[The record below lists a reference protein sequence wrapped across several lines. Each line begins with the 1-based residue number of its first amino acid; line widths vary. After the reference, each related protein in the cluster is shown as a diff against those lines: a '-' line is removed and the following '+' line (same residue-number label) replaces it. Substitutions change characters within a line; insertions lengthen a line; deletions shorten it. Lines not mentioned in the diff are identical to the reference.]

1 MSGSSS
7 TPTITSFTQG
17 DIVISVVGN
26 VDGNGPYA
34 DNAATPIMLEEIDPT
49 TGAIV
54 GQMELPETTT
64 VVNGVTENAI
74 SGEYGSSSE
83 GSLQLAA
90 NGQSLVIAG
99 YGVNDV
105 AYNNGGA
112 AVYGNA
118 ALGQTTSVPGGPY
131 TVVPR
136 VIADISYSGKIDTS
150 TALYNVFNTNNP
162 RSVATVDGS
171 SFWISGQGVKGDTT
185 QGVFAAKDG
194 ALSATA
200 IDTANDTRTVEI
212 YNGQLYVSQ
221 DSTQPKGTG
230 TSSIASFGGLPAS
243 ANTPVALTGI
253 NRWLTLTAA
262 QTNTVNASAVGT
274 QVNISPENFF
284 FANATTLYVADGGN
298 PKEGTVGDGGLQKY
312 VYDAGSGSW
321 VLQYTLSAGLNLVQ
335 NPTVDPSN
343 TAGTTG
349 LIGLTGVVNSDG
361 TVTLYAT
368 NVTIGDLDQT
378 YLYTITDTL
387 AATTPAPS
395 ESFTALV
402 TAAAGTNIRGV
413 AFAPSAPTSAT
424 TSTTISAGSS
434 TASGFTVT
442 SGSLLTVLSGGHA
455 VSVNVLSGG
464 TAVISG
470 TDSGS
475 YIAQG
480 GTETLYGSAN
490 GDAIYGTQTVTSTGS
505 LAGAV
510 SNETVFNGGS
520 VNLAIKGVTA
530 SGMTVSTGGSL
541 ILNGNISATNTVI
554 DGGKVILESPKATL
568 LGSILFSGSGG
579 VLEVDAVSSPT
590 YGAQAVISGFAA
602 GDAIDLT
609 YVGAGATLTST
620 TSGGNTIETISGG
633 GSSASFIFSGTYA
646 SGFFGLAAD
655 AGSGT
660 KIVAGGTTSSGGNN
674 IFTVSSGQTAPAN
687 YIVSSGHTLNVLSG
701 GTASGVTVLSSG
713 TALISGSDSFS
724 TISAGGFE
732 SVFGSAG
739 GDAIYGTQLV
749 SAATAVVSNE
759 TVYSGGAV
767 ELFLKGAVASGL
779 TLNSGGSLFISG
791 NATAEDTVING
802 GTIVLES
809 PKAVL
814 SGTVTF
820 SGAGGE
826 IDVTVLTNT
835 TSGVPFGDQAVIEG
849 FGAGDVIEVSAIG
862 SGAALSSVIS
872 GGNTYETIT
881 GSNGSET
888 FIFAGTGDNF
898 QLTADGFG
906 FETAPCF
913 AAGTRIR
920 TARGEIAVE
929 NLVAGDEAVLADG
942 GLAAITWIGRR
953 KISLRRHPRPEAVR
967 PVLISAGALADGV
980 PCRDLLVSP
989 DHALFLRGHLVPAK
1003 ALVNGATIRQVERE
1017 MVTYYHVELA
1027 AHAVLVAENL
1037 PAESYLETGNRG
1049 AFENGGGA
1057 MQLHPDFAQGLRE
1070 AGGCAPFAEAGPVV
1084 EAARREILGRAGIAA
1099 TDDPGLEILF
1109 NSGTAVINSRSAI
1122 PGQVTPDPRDQ
1133 RRLGVKIAALL
1144 VSGVDVPLNHPALVE
1159 GWHALEPDGRW
1170 TDGRAVI
1177 PAALLNGSTDVDVTV
1192 VGFLAYPVGSE
1203 ARAATA

>member
-7 TPTITSFTQG
+7 IPTITSFTQG
-17 DIVISVVGN
+17 DIVVSVVGN

-34 DNAATPIMLEEIDPT
+34 DNAATPIMLEEINPI

-54 GQMELPETTT
+54 GQMTLPETTT
-64 VVNGVTENAI
+64 VVNGVTESAI

-83 GSLQLAA
+83 GILQLAA

-99 YGVNDV
+99 YGVNNV
-105 AYNNGGA
+105 TYNNGGA

-118 ALGQTTSVPGGPY
+118 ALAQSTSVPGGQY
-131 TVVPR
+131 TAVPR
-136 VIADISYSGKIDTS
+136 VIADISYNGKIDTS
-150 TALYNVFNTNNP
+150 TVLYNVFDTNNP
-162 RSVATVDGS
+162 RSVATIDGS
-171 SFWISGQGVKGDTT
+171 SFWISGQGVKGGPT
-185 QGVFAAKDG
+185 QGVFAANDG
-194 ALSATA
+194 ALSATP
-200 IDTANDTRTVEI
+200 IDTATDTRTVEI

-221 DSTQPKGTG
+221 DSKQPSPNG
-230 TSSIASFGGLPAS
+230 TSSISSFGGLPTS
-243 ANTPVALTGI
+243 ATAPVALTGI

-262 QTNTVNASAVGT
+262 QTNTVNSGAVGT
-274 QVNISPENFF
+274 QVNISPESYF

-298 PKEGTVGDGGLQKY
+298 PKEGTIGDGGLQKY
-312 VYDAGSGSW
+312 IYDASSGSW
-321 VLQYTLSAGLNLVQ
+321 VLQYTLSAGLNLVE
-335 NPTVDPSN
+335 NPSANPAN
-343 TAGTTG
+343 TDGTTG

-368 NVTIGDLDQT
+368 NSTIFDTDQT

-395 ESFTALV
+395 ESFTTLV

-413 AFAPSAPTSAT
+413 AFAPSAPTSGT
-424 TSTTISAGSS
+424 TSTTIAAGSS
-434 TASGFTVT
+434 TSAGFQVT

-455 VSVNVLSGG
+455 VSATVLSGG
-464 TAVISG
+464 TAVISVGG

-480 GTETLYGSAN
+480 GTETLYGSAT
-490 GDAIYGTQTVTSTGS
+490 GDAVYGTQTVTSTTS
-505 LAGAV
+505 SAAGAI
-510 SNETVFNGGS
+510 SNETVYNGGTI
-520 VNLAIKGVTA
+520 NLAIKGVTA
-530 SGMTVSTGGSL
+530 SGIAVSTGGTL
-541 ILNGNISATNTVI
+541 NINGNILASNTVI
-554 DGGKVILESPKATL
+554 DGGKVVLQSPKAALT
-568 LGSILFSGSGG
+568 GSL
-579 VLEVDAVSSPT
+579 
-590 YGAQAVISGFAA
+590 AVISGFAA

-609 YVGAGATLTST
+609 TFGTGATLTST

-633 GSSASFIFSGTYA
+633 GNSASFIFSGTYA
-646 SGFFGLAAD
+646 SGYFGIAAD

-660 KIVAGGTTSSGGNN
+660 KIVVGGSSGGGNTY
-674 IFTVSSGQTAPAN
+674 TVSNGQTTPAN
-687 YIVSSGHTLNVLSG
+687 YVVSSGHTLNVLAG

-713 TALISGSDSFS
+713 TALISGSDSGS

-732 SVFGSAG
+732 SVFGSAS
-739 GDAIYGTQLV
+739 GDVIYGTQLV

-759 TVYSGGAV
+759 TVNNGGAV
-767 ELFLKGAVASGL
+767 DLFLKGAVASGL

-814 SGTVTF
+814 SGTVSFT
-820 SGAGGE
+820 APGGE
-826 IDVTVLTNT
+826 ISVTVLTNT

-849 FGAGDVIEVSAIG
+849 FGTGDTIEVSAIG
-862 SGAALSSVIS
+862 TGAALSSVIS
-872 GGNTYETIT
+872 NGNTYETIT

-888 FIFAGTGDNF
+888 FIFAGTSNNF

-906 FETAPCF
+906 FQTAPCF

-929 NLVAGDEAVLADG
+929 NLLVGDEAVLADG
-942 GLAAITWIGRR
+942 GQAAITWIGRR
-953 KISLRRHPRPEAVR
+953 KIALRRHPRPEAVR
-967 PVLISAGALADGV
+967 PILITAGALADGV

-989 DHALFLRGHLVPAK
+989 DHALFLEGHLVPAK
-1003 ALVNGATIRQVERE
+1003 ALLNGATIRQVERE
-1017 MVTYYHVELA
+1017 SVTYYHVELA
-1027 AHAVLVAENL
+1027 DHAVLLAENV

-1049 AFENGGGA
+1049 AFENGGAA

-1070 AGGCAPFAEAGPVV
+1070 SGGCAPFAEGGPAV
-1084 EAARREILGRAGIAA
+1084 EAARRGILDRAGIAA
-1099 TDDPGLEILF
+1099 TPDPAMEILY
-1109 NSGTAVINSRSAI
+1109 SAGAAMIASRSAI
-1122 PGQVTPDPRDQ
+1122 PGQITPDPRDQ
-1133 RRLGVKIAALL
+1133 RRLGVKIGALRIGGVAIALDHPDL
-1144 VSGVDVPLNHPALVE
+1144 VQ

-1170 TDGRAVI
+1170 TDGQAVI
-1177 PAALLNGSTDVDVTV
+1177 PAALLNGARDVDVTV
-1192 VGFLAYPVGSE
+1192 VGTLAYPLAGESK
-1203 ARAATA
+1203 AATA